1 MYLETDL
8 RHPKFDTFRMPAA
21 QKQWMEENLDPRT
34 GPDGINDQSIFYRR
48 FLWFWALGV
57 IFFFSLWNELQKVD
71 FLHSEGRRGRTIS
84 KFLSTLS
91 N

>member
-34 GPDGINDQSIFYRR
+34 GPDGINDQSIFYSGP
-48 FLWFWALGV
+48 LVNG
-57 IFFFSLWNELQKVD
+57 
-71 FLHSEGRRGRTIS
+71 
-84 KFLSTLS
+84 
-91 N
+91 